1 MPVSKK
7 RKNKEGKP
15 VHRSQTAPEATTEEQ
30 AAPEVKQTPLQQR
43 VMGRASN
50 PFVAQMPRRAAQR
63 GR

>member
-7 RKNKEGKP
+7 RKNKEGRP
-15 VHRSQTAPEATTEEQ
+15 VHRAQPAPAEGSAEH
-30 AAPEVKQTPLQQR
+30 AAPETKETPLQQR
-43 VMGRASN
+43 VMGRPSN

>member
-1 MPVSKK
+1 MTVSKK
-7 RKNKEGKP
+7 RKNREGKP
-15 VHRSQTAPEATTEEQ
+15 VHRSQTAPETASEEQ
-30 AAPEVKQTPLQQR
+30 ATPEVKQTPLQQR